1 MEVMEEKHVTEDVCA
16 ERQKNAAE
24 RFSRDKERLDK
35 AEDRQDRQ
43 EERTQKIETLTVQTA
58 EILKRHDQALEN
70 HDKRIGALE
79 GKPGKL
85 WDTLIAEIIKCLT
98 SGLIGALI
106 AYLSIKP

>member
-24 RFSRDKERLDK
+24 RFARDKERLDK
-35 AEDRQDRQ
+35 VEDRQDKQ

-58 EILKRHDQALEN
+58 EILKRHDAALEN

-85 WDTLIAEIIKCLT
+85 WDTLITEVIKLLA
-98 SGLIGALI
+98 SGAVGAVI
-106 AYLSIKP
+106 AYLTIKP